1 MITKS
6 RWPKFMGWK
15 HPVIAQ
21 NCKTVFYLDT
31 SSRPKKGVDFVDMLN
46 ELKETVLKSDI
57 GFAIPKHPK
66 SATITSEF
74 DRILLKKK
82 DIKKNVDAS
91 LAWFKKQDK
100 DFNKAP
106 VYTNQY
112 FMYADPTTSKNWQ
125 KRTEYFWSR
134 YSMEEDSWRDQP
146 LLSYYLNYFKF
157 VPLSLEPNL
166 LKFSRRDFGHG
177 GNTYS
182 EKDDGPQHLISLGKK
197 KASE

>member
-31 SSRPKKGVDFVDMLN
+31 SSRPKDGVDFVDMLN
-46 ELKETVLKSDI
+46 ELKERVLKSDI

-66 SATITSEF
+66 NANITSEF
-74 DRILLKKK
+74 DRILLMKK

-100 DFNKAP
+100 DFNKTP
-106 VYTNQY
+106 MYQNQY
-112 FMYADPTTSKNWQ
+112 FMYDPTSKNWQ
-125 KRTEYFWSR
+125 KLTEYFWSR

-146 LLSYYLNYFKF
+146 LLSYCLHYFKF
-157 VPLSLEPNL
+157 VPLSLKPNL
-166 LKFSRRDFGHG
+166 LRFSRADSGHAG
-177 GNTYS
+177 HNYS
-182 EKDDGPQHLISLGKK
+182 EKDDGPQHLISLGKN

>member
-1 MITKS
+1 
-6 RWPKFMGWK
+6 
-15 HPVIAQ
+15 
-21 NCKTVFYLDT
+21 LD
-31 SSRPKKGVDFVDMLN
+31 S
-46 ELKETVLKSDI
+46 
-57 GFAIPKHPK
+57 FAIPKHPF
-66 SATITSEF
+66 SANIIKEF
-74 DRILLKKK
+74 ELILRFRK

-146 LLSYYLNYFKF
+146 LLSYCLHYFKF
-157 VPLSLEPNL
+157 VPLSLKPNL
-166 LKFSRRDFGHG
+166 LRFSRADSGHAG
-177 GNTYS
+177 HEYS
-182 EKDDGPQHLISLGKK
+182 EKDDGPQNLISLGKN